1 MKRHKFQP
9 GLDNYR
15 HEETKQVD
23 NFQQEELHILR
34 TLKQFIIKSKNKTL
48 SLRRL
53 LWSKSQQSPLRLM
66 ARLDKTRRWEKSKS
80 NVKNQPKELVLQEVG
95 WNLGLELLRLERVRN
110 SVLVEGQFKSFQQK
124 WLKCRPLKS
133 LLVDLKRQ
141 NKLLLVALE
150 RSRTLLD

>member
-1 MKRHKFQP
+1 MKRRKFQP

-34 TLKQFIIKSKNKTL
+34 TLKQFIIKSKNKIL

-53 LWSKSQQSPLRLM
+53 LWSKSQQSLLRLM

-80 NVKNQPKELVLQEVG
+80 NVKNQPKELVLQEVE
-95 WNLGLELLRLERVRN
+95 WNLGLVLLRLERVRN
-110 SVLVEGQFKSFQQK
+110 LVLVEGQFKSFQQK

>member
-1 MKRHKFQP
+1 MKRRKFQP

-53 LWSKSQQSPLRLM
+53 LWSKSQQSPSRLM

>member
-1 MKRHKFQP
+1 MKRRKFQL

-53 LWSKSQQSPLRLM
+53 LWSKSQQSPSRLM

>member
-1 MKRHKFQP
+1 MKRRKFQP

-34 TLKQFIIKSKNKTL
+34 TLKQFIIKSKNKIL

-53 LWSKSQQSPLRLM
+53 LWSKSQQSLLRLM

-80 NVKNQPKELVLQEVG
+80 NVKNQPKELVLQEVE
-95 WNLGLELLRLERVRN
+95 WNLGLVLLRLERVRN
-110 SVLVEGQFKSFQQK
+110 LVLVEGQFKSFQQK

-150 RSRTLLD
+150 RSSTLLG

>member
-1 MKRHKFQP
+1 MKRRKFQP

-53 LWSKSQQSPLRLM
+53 LWSKSQQSPSRLM

-95 WNLGLELLRLERVRN
+95 WNLGLVLLRLERVRN